1 VAFLEAHPG
10 VRAVLRSILQNAPL
24 TIGASQSRLGV
35 RWRSRLGSTW
45 RCSSI
50 GFGSVVRGTGF
61 RPARSVVM
69 GRWTSVIA
77 EAHVRLG
84 EHVRVGD
91 RVKVSTIL
99 SARSPLRRDGAI
111 HIGDGV
117 LIGDDV
123 VIRGGVTIAPGC
135 VITAGSVV
143 TESCLVPSGT
153 YKGSP
158 AQLVSVA

>member
-1 VAFLEAHPG
+1 VTLLEARPG

-35 RWRSRLGSTW
+35 RWRSSFGSTW

-50 GFGSVVRGTGF
+50 GFGSIIRGTGF
-61 RPARSVVM
+61 RPAPSVVM

-84 EHVRVGD
+84 EHVRVRD
-91 RVKVSTIL
+91 RVKMSTSL
-99 SARSPLRRDGAI
+99 SRSPLRRDGPI
-111 HIGDGV
+111 HISDGV

-143 TESCLVPSGT
+143 TESCLVPGGT
-153 YKGSP
+153 YRGSP